1 MFASIL
7 GHIGDGNF
15 HESIMYDK
23 TNAEEVEKIERV
35 VHNMIDRAL
44 LMEGTCTVRSRC
56 NPIPAIT
63 QNIESGNRANMGWVW
78 GRSNTW

>member
-23 TNAEEVEKIERV
+23 TNPKEVQKIERV
-35 VHNMIDRAL
+35 VHNMVDRAL
-44 LMEGTCTVRSRC
+44 LMEGTCTASGLRVLFQLNLLLSVMQD
-56 NPIPAIT
+56 T
-63 QNIESGNRANMGWVW
+63 NISG
-78 GRSNTW
+78 